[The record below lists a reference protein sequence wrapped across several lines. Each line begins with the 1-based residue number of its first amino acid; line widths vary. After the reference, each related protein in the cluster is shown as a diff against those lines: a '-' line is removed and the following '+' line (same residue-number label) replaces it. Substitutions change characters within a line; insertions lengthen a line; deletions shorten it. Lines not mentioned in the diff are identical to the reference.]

1 MLEVWCVA
9 ARGLGGSTDMTA
21 HTHNFWLFYLC
32 EDKDG
37 VHKVW
42 EDPFYP
48 TPEHFDHGYE
58 CACGAKPEGR

>member
-1 MLEVWCVA
+1 
-9 ARGLGGSTDMTA
+9 MTGPD
-21 HTHNFWLFYLC
+21 HQCNFWLFYLC